1 LPLMPA
7 PTSNWKTLYAKAMQ
21 EQDSKR
27 IESILA
33 AEEAIVR
40 RMQELGKSSEDD
52 AERAAL
58 NASAD
63 DLLKIKTEKTGKPG
77 M

>member
-1 LPLMPA
+1 MPA
-7 PTSNWKTLYAKAMQ
+7 PTPNWKTLYAKAMQ

-40 RMQELGKSSEDD
+40 RMQELGKSPEDD

>member
-1 LPLMPA
+1 MTV
-7 PTSNWKTLYAKAMQ
+7 PTSNWKQLYEKAMK

-27 IESILA
+27 IESVLA

-40 RMQELGKSSEDD
+40 RMQQLGKSPEAD

-58 NASAD
+58 NAAVD

-77 M
+77 MP